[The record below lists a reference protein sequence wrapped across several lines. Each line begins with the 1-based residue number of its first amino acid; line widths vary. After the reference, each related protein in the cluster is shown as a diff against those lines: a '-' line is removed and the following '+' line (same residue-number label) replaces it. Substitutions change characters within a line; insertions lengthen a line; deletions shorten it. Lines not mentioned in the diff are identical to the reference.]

1 MSKDF
6 KINTDSLLWN
16 DFKRGNREAFH
27 AIYKNHVQTLFKYGC
42 NFTQDEAFVKDCI
55 HDVFIDLVRYGSAL
69 GSTNNIKLYLLKSL
83 KRKIVR
89 SLYKRRHFKVLEKED
104 VAFQYYLSEED
115 EMADDIDSHNRSQIL
130 NTAMEVL
137 SPRQREAIYLK
148 FVSNLSYEEISNLL
162 EINYQS
168 ARNLIFRGVEKL
180 RAAIPKEIILI
191 FFHRIKKES

>member
-16 DFKRGNREAFH
+16 DFKRGNR
-27 AIYKNHVQTLFKYGC
+27 
-42 NFTQDEAFVKDCI
+42 D
-55 HDVFIDLVRYGSAL
+55 
-69 GSTNNIKLYLLKSL
+69 
-83 KRKIVR
+83 
-89 SLYKRRHFKVLEKED
+89 
-104 VAFQYYLSEED
+104 AFQYYLSAED
-115 EMADDIDSHNRSQIL
+115 EMADDIGTQNRSQIL

-191 FFHRIKKES
+191 FFQRIKKES

>member
-1 MSKDF
+1 MSKNF
-6 KINTDSLLWN
+6 MINTDTLLWN
-16 DFKRGNREAFH
+16 DFKRGNRDAFH
-27 AIYKNHVQTLFKYGC
+27 VIYKNHVQALFKYGC
-42 NFTQDEAFVKDCI
+42 NFSQDEAFVKDCI

-83 KRKIVR
+83 KRKIVK

-104 VAFQYYLSEED
+104 VEFQYYLSEED
-115 EMADDIDSHNRSQIL
+115 EMADDMGSQNRSQLL
-130 NTAMEVL
+130 NTAMTVL

-180 RAAIPKEIILI
+180 RAALPKEIIL
-191 FFHRIKKES
+191 FFLQKI